1 MSKIALSLSLLV
13 CISHAVELTSA
24 KADNELGITKT
35 QPSSGYY
42 VAYEDVYLIPYSL
55 VIPGTE
61 SSIEMVPVPA
71 GRFKLSL
78 PARKWKT
85 TVGRGG
91 RFAVLDCQN

>member
-78 PARKWKT
+78 PPENGKQQL
-85 TVGRGG
+85 VEVDV
-91 RFAVLDCQN
+91 FAVLDCQN